1 MADDGAR
8 VADASSGG
16 VIGGGRVAGETGEEG
31 LTQGTKGLGTGIK
44 GLTLLVDASEWPV
57 ATWLEWVVG
66 SEGSR
71 REEPHGHRLQAG
83 ADCR

>member
-1 MADDGAR
+1 MVAVADDGAR
-8 VADASSGG
+8 VADTCG
-16 VIGGGRVAGETGEEG
+16 VVRLLVDIGPRRVAGETGEEG

-66 SEGSR
+66 SG
-71 REEPHGHRLQAG
+71 
-83 ADCR
+83 